1 MQLQVDQ
8 WKPVTKADM
17 LNMLAIFG
25 DDSPT
30 NHGLVRSWLR
40 LAMTCLKYVFWE
52 A

>member
-8 WKPVTKADM
+8 WIHVTKADM

-30 NHGLVRSWLR
+30 NHGLVRSLWAGYDLS
-40 LAMTCLKYVFWE
+40 KVWE

>member
-8 WKPVTKADM
+8 WIHVTKADM

-30 NHGLVRSWLR
+30 NHGLVRSL
-40 LAMTCLKYVFWE
+40 
-52 A
+52 